1 MSNIIP
7 EYKIG
12 DTFNYKGITLKVERA
27 NEDSC
32 ENCYFHNK
40 DNIVHPNLDTGSCS
54 AAFRTDHKNIIFKKN
69 KIN

>member
-1 MSNIIP
+1 MIS

-27 NEDSC
+27 DGDSC

-40 DNIVHPNLDTGSCS
+40 NNIVHPNLDTELFLSCS
-54 AAFRTDHKNIIFKKN
+54 AVFRTDHKNIIFKEIK
-69 KIN
+69 